1 MSDLQEIMGRVI
13 RRERQER
20 RLTLKE
26 VADKAS
32 LSVVY
37 VGEVER
43 GQKYPSATVLEKLAE
58 ALALSIADLLE
69 LVAEEIRAGYE
80 PEITNAIGF
89 ALSDQ
94 SRQSRRVVV
103 KRIVNMLDDFQY
115 PQRVVSGR
123 DNAPTE
129 DSIPYGFRLFR
140 EGIAG

>member
-26 VADKAS
+26 IADKAN

-58 ALALSIADLLE
+58 ALGIGVADLLE
-69 LVAEEIRAGYE
+69 LMAEEIRAERE
-80 PEITNAIGF
+80 PEITTSAIGF

-94 SRQSRRVVV
+94 PGQPRRVVV
-103 KRIVNMLDDFQY
+103 KRIVNMLDEHAVASVADFSAY
-115 PQRVVSGR
+115 LLAKHS
-123 DNAPTE
+123 
-129 DSIPYGFRLFR
+129 R
-140 EGIAG
+140 EF